1 MGKLNY
7 KWWFSIVVLVYQRV
21 NEYTFSQML
30 MAYVAYQILMVES
43 P

>member
-1 MGKLNY
+1 M
-7 KWWFSIVVLVYQRV
+7 LVYQSV
-21 NEYTFSQML
+21 NEYTFSQMA